1 MKWLALMLIRVYQ
14 RVLSPLMGPSCRFEP
29 SCSRFTAT
37 CIERFG
43 VLQGGWLGAKRLAR
57 CNPFNPGGY
66 DPPPHPGGRQ
76 PPQATP

>member
-1 MKWLALMLIRVYQ
+1 MKWLSLMLIRVYQ

-66 DPPPHPGGRQ
+66 DPPPHPVGRQ

>member
-1 MKWLALMLIRVYQ
+1 MKWLALMLIRAYQ

-66 DPPPHPGGRQ
+66 DPPPHSGGRQ